1 MNFLA
6 EKIEKLLLNNECV
19 IIHSFGGFIKNDKSA
34 TIVADNITPPMVEV
48 SFNSMLRHDDGLL
61 CSLIA
66 DENNISYKAATQVVN
81 KHLENLRSGL
91 LQENRVIFGNIGEFI
106 RTNDTI
112 EFIPFVADYLP
123 ENYGQGVINVK
134 FRKKTQN
141 IGNGIVVDDDVITI
155 KISDLRQRIVRYA
168 AMVALIG
175 GVSIF
180 MPNVSEKSQYA
191 GFLLTDN
198 NFRQLDKTS
207 RSDSVLD
214 AFAQRVNKDFDRNI
228 ETQSVEKTDTT
239 NQSGD
244 YHIVIASFDSYRQA
258 ETFCN
263 TKRASYDIKILPSKH
278 TPTKYR
284 CISGSFR
291 TEQQAIDQQNEDG
304 NTNSWILYQHQ
315 ENNQ

>member
-81 KHLENLRSGL
+81 KHLENLRSVL

-123 ENYGQGVINVK
+123 ENYGQGVINAK

-155 KISDLRQRIVRYA
+155 KISDLLQRIVRYA

-191 GFLLTDN
+191 GFLPTDN
-198 NFRQLDKTS
+198 NSRQLDKTS

-214 AFAQRVNKDFDRNI
+214 AFAQRVNKDFDQNI

-244 YHIVIASFDSYRQA
+244 YHIVVASFDSYRQA

-263 TKRASYDIKILPSKH
+263 TKRALYDIKILPSKR

-304 NTNSWILYQHQ
+304 NTNSWILYQRQ
-315 ENNQ
+315 ENN

>member
-81 KHLENLRSGL
+81 KHLENLRSVL

-123 ENYGQGVINVK
+123 ENYGQEVINAK

-175 GVSIF
+175 SVSIF

-191 GFLLTDN
+191 GLLPIDN

-214 AFAQRVNKDFDRNI
+214 AFAQRVNKDFDQNI

-244 YHIVIASFDSYRQA
+244 YHIVVASFDSYRQA
-258 ETFCN
+258 ESFCN

-304 NTNSWILYQHQ
+304 NTNSWILYQRQ
-315 ENNQ
+315 ENN

>member
-123 ENYGQGVINVK
+123 ENYGQGVINAK

-191 GFLLTDN
+191 GLLPIDN

-214 AFAQRVNKDFDRNI
+214 AFAQRVNKDFDQNI

-244 YHIVIASFDSYRQA
+244 YHIVVASFDSYRQA
-258 ETFCN
+258 ESFCN
-263 TKRASYDIKILPSKH
+263 TKRASYDIKILPSKR

-291 TEQQAIDQQNEDG
+291 TEQQAIDQQSEDG
-304 NTNSWILYQHQ
+304 NINSWILYQRQ
-315 ENNQ
+315 ENN

>member
-66 DENNISYKAATQVVN
+66 DENNISYKAAMQVVN

-123 ENYGQGVINVK
+123 ENYGQGVINAK

-175 GVSIF
+175 SVSIF

-191 GFLLTDN
+191 GLLPIDN
-198 NFRQLDKTS
+198 NSRQLDKTS

-214 AFAQRVNKDFDRNI
+214 AFAQRVNKDFDQNI

-244 YHIVIASFDSYRQA
+244 YHIVVASFDSYRQA
-258 ETFCN
+258 ESFCN
-263 TKRASYDIKILPSKH
+263 TKRASYDIKILPSKR

-291 TEQQAIDQQNEDG
+291 TEQQAIDQQSEDG
-304 NTNSWILYQHQ
+304 NINSWILYQRQ
-315 ENNQ
+315 ENN

>member
-1 MNFLA
+1 
-6 EKIEKLLLNNECV
+6 
-19 IIHSFGGFIKNDKSA
+19 
-34 TIVADNITPPMVEV
+34 MVEV

-66 DENNISYKAATQVVN
+66 DENNISYKAAMQVVN

-123 ENYGQGVINVK
+123 ENYGQRVIKAK
-134 FRKKTQN
+134 FRKKAQN

-175 GVSIF
+175 SVSIF

-191 GFLLTDN
+191 GLLPIDN

-214 AFAQRVNKDFDRNI
+214 AFAQRVNKDFDQNI

-244 YHIVIASFDSYRQA
+244 YHIVVASFDSYRQA
-258 ETFCN
+258 ESFCN

-304 NTNSWILYQHQ
+304 NTNSWILYQRQ
-315 ENNQ
+315 ENN

>member
-191 GFLLTDN
+191 GLLPIDN

-214 AFAQRVNKDFDRNI
+214 AFAQRVNKDFDQNI

-244 YHIVIASFDSYRQA
+244 YHIVVASFDSYRQA
-258 ETFCN
+258 ESFCN

-304 NTNSWILYQHQ
+304 NTNSWILYQRQ
-315 ENNQ
+315 ENN

>member
-123 ENYGQGVINVK
+123 ENYGQGVINAK

-180 MPNVSEKSQYA
+180 MPNVSETSQYA
-191 GFLLTDN
+191 GVLPIDN

-214 AFAQRVNKDFDRNI
+214 AFAQRVNKDFDQNI

-244 YHIVIASFDSYRQA
+244 YHIVVASFDSYRQA
-258 ETFCN
+258 ESFCN

-315 ENNQ
+315 ENN

>member
-66 DENNISYKAATQVVN
+66 DENNISYKAAMQVVN

-123 ENYGQGVINVK
+123 ENYGQRVIKAK

-175 GVSIF
+175 SVSIF

-191 GFLLTDN
+191 GLLPIDN

-228 ETQSVEKTDTT
+228 ETQSVEKIDTT

-244 YHIVIASFDSYRQA
+244 YHIVVASFDSYRQA

-304 NTNSWILYQHQ
+304 NTNSWILYQRQ
-315 ENNQ
+315 ENN

>member
-66 DENNISYKAATQVVN
+66 DENNISYKAAMQVVN

-123 ENYGQGVINVK
+123 ENYGQRVIKAK
-134 FRKKTQN
+134 FRKKAQN

-175 GVSIF
+175 SVSIF

-191 GFLLTDN
+191 GLLPIDN

-214 AFAQRVNKDFDRNI
+214 AFAQRVNKDFDQNI

-239 NQSGD
+239 NKSGD
-244 YHIVIASFDSYRQA
+244 YHIVVASFDSYRQA
-258 ETFCN
+258 ESFCN

-304 NTNSWILYQHQ
+304 NTNSWILYQRQ
-315 ENNQ
+315 ENN

>member
-66 DENNISYKAATQVVN
+66 DENNISYKAAMQVVN

-123 ENYGQGVINVK
+123 ENYGQRVIKAK
-134 FRKKTQN
+134 FRKKAQN

-191 GFLLTDN
+191 GLLPIDN

-214 AFAQRVNKDFDRNI
+214 AFAQRVNKDFDQNI

-244 YHIVIASFDSYRQA
+244 YHIVVASFDSYRQA
-258 ETFCN
+258 ESFCN

-291 TEQQAIDQQNEDG
+291 TEQQAIDQQNEDS
-304 NTNSWILYQHQ
+304 NTNSWILYQRQ
-315 ENNQ
+315 ENN

>member
-66 DENNISYKAATQVVN
+66 DENNISYKAAMQVVN

-123 ENYGQGVINVK
+123 ENYGQRVIKAK
-134 FRKKTQN
+134 FRKKAQN

-175 GVSIF
+175 SVSIF

-191 GFLLTDN
+191 GLLPIDN

-244 YHIVIASFDSYRQA
+244 YHIVVASFDSYRQA
-258 ETFCN
+258 ESFCN

-315 ENNQ
+315 ENN

>member
-66 DENNISYKAATQVVN
+66 DENNISYKAAMQVVN

-123 ENYGQGVINVK
+123 ENYGQRVIKAK
-134 FRKKTQN
+134 FRKKAQN

-175 GVSIF
+175 SVSIF

-191 GFLLTDN
+191 GLLPIDN

-214 AFAQRVNKDFDRNI
+214 AFAQRVNKDFDQNI

-244 YHIVIASFDSYRQA
+244 YHIVVASFDSYRQA

-304 NTNSWILYQHQ
+304 NTNSWILYQRQ
-315 ENNQ
+315 ENN

>member
-66 DENNISYKAATQVVN
+66 DENNISYKAAMQVVN

-123 ENYGQGVINVK
+123 ENYGQGVINAK

-175 GVSIF
+175 SVSIF

-191 GFLLTDN
+191 GLLPIDN

-214 AFAQRVNKDFDRNI
+214 AFAQRVNKDFDQNI

-244 YHIVIASFDSYRQA
+244 YHIVVASFDSYRQA
-258 ETFCN
+258 ESFCN

-304 NTNSWILYQHQ
+304 NTNSWILYQRQ
-315 ENNQ
+315 ENN

>member
-48 SFNSMLRHDDGLL
+48 SFNAMLRHDDGLL

-123 ENYGQGVINVK
+123 ENYGQGVINAK

-191 GFLLTDN
+191 GLLPIDN

-214 AFAQRVNKDFDRNI
+214 AFAQRVNKDFDQNI

-244 YHIVIASFDSYRQA
+244 YHIVVASFDSYRQA
-258 ETFCN
+258 ESFCN

-304 NTNSWILYQHQ
+304 NTNSWILYQRQ
-315 ENNQ
+315 ENN

>member
-66 DENNISYKAATQVVN
+66 DENNISYKAAMQVVN

-123 ENYGQGVINVK
+123 ENYGQRVIKAK

-175 GVSIF
+175 SVSIF

-191 GFLLTDN
+191 GLLPIDN

-214 AFAQRVNKDFDRNI
+214 AFAQRVNKDFDQNI

-244 YHIVIASFDSYRQA
+244 YHIVVASFDSYRQA
-258 ETFCN
+258 ESFCN

-291 TEQQAIDQQNEDG
+291 TEQQAIDQQGEDG
-304 NTNSWILYQHQ
+304 NTNSWILYQRQ
-315 ENNQ
+315 ENN

>member
-66 DENNISYKAATQVVN
+66 DENNISYKAAMQVVN

-123 ENYGQGVINVK
+123 ENYGQRVIKAK
-134 FRKKTQN
+134 FRKKAQN

-175 GVSIF
+175 SVSIF

-191 GFLLTDN
+191 GLLPIDN

-214 AFAQRVNKDFDRNI
+214 AFAQRVNKDFDQNI

-244 YHIVIASFDSYRQA
+244 YHIVVASFDSYRQA
-258 ETFCN
+258 ESFCN

-304 NTNSWILYQHQ
+304 NTNSWILYQRQ
-315 ENNQ
+315 ENN

>member
-1 MNFLA
+1 M
-6 EKIEKLLLNNECV
+6 
-19 IIHSFGGFIKNDKSA
+19 
-34 TIVADNITPPMVEV
+34 
-48 SFNSMLRHDDGLL
+48 
-61 CSLIA
+61 
-66 DENNISYKAATQVVN
+66 QVVN

-123 ENYGQGVINVK
+123 ENYGQRVINAK

-141 IGNGIVVDDDVITI
+141 IGNGIVVYDDVITI

-191 GFLLTDN
+191 GFLPTDN
-198 NFRQLDKTS
+198 NSRQLDKTS

-214 AFAQRVNKDFDRNI
+214 AFAQRVNKDFDQNI

-244 YHIVIASFDSYRQA
+244 YHIVVASFDSYRQA

-291 TEQQAIDQQNEDG
+291 TERQAIDQQNEDG
-304 NTNSWILYQHQ
+304 NTNSWILYQRQ
-315 ENNQ
+315 ENN

>member
-1 MNFLA
+1 
-6 EKIEKLLLNNECV
+6 
-19 IIHSFGGFIKNDKSA
+19 
-34 TIVADNITPPMVEV
+34 
-48 SFNSMLRHDDGLL
+48 MLRHDDGLL

-66 DENNISYKAATQVVN
+66 DENNISYKAATQLVN
-81 KHLENLRSGL
+81 KHLENLRSEL

-123 ENYGQGVINVK
+123 ENYGQGVINAK

-155 KISDLRQRIVRYA
+155 RISDLRQRIVRYA

-191 GFLLTDN
+191 GFLPTDN
-198 NFRQLDKTS
+198 NLRQLDKTS

-244 YHIVIASFDSYRQA
+244 YHIVVASFDSYRQA

-263 TKRASYDIKILPSKH
+263 AKRASYDIKILPSKH

-315 ENNQ
+315 ENN

>member
-66 DENNISYKAATQVVN
+66 DENNISYKAAMQVVN

-123 ENYGQGVINVK
+123 ENYGQGVINAK

-175 GVSIF
+175 SVSIF

-191 GFLLTDN
+191 GLLPIDN

-244 YHIVIASFDSYRQA
+244 YHIVVASFDSYRQA

-263 TKRASYDIKILPSKH
+263 AKSASYDIKILPSKH

-304 NTNSWILYQHQ
+304 NTNSWILYQRQ
-315 ENNQ
+315 ENN

>member
-81 KHLENLRSGL
+81 KHLENLRSVL

-123 ENYGQGVINVK
+123 ENYGQRVINAK

-175 GVSIF
+175 SVSIF

-191 GFLLTDN
+191 GLLPIDN

-214 AFAQRVNKDFDRNI
+214 AFAQRVNKDFDQNI

-244 YHIVIASFDSYRQA
+244 YHIVVASFDSYRQA
-258 ETFCN
+258 ESFCN

-304 NTNSWILYQHQ
+304 NTNSWILYQRQ
-315 ENNQ
+315 ENN

>member
-66 DENNISYKAATQVVN
+66 DENNISYKAAMQVVN

-112 EFIPFVADYLP
+112 EFIPFVANYLP
-123 ENYGQGVINVK
+123 ENYGQRVIKAK
-134 FRKKTQN
+134 FRKKAQN

-175 GVSIF
+175 SVSIF

-191 GFLLTDN
+191 GLLPIDN

-214 AFAQRVNKDFDRNI
+214 AFAQRVNKDFDQNI

-244 YHIVIASFDSYRQA
+244 YHIVVASFDSYRQA
-258 ETFCN
+258 ESFCN

-304 NTNSWILYQHQ
+304 NTNSWILYQRQ
-315 ENNQ
+315 ENN

>member
-66 DENNISYKAATQVVN
+66 DENNISYKAAMQVVN

-123 ENYGQGVINVK
+123 ENYGQGVINAK

-180 MPNVSEKSQYA
+180 MPNVSETSQYA
-191 GFLLTDN
+191 GFLPIDN

-214 AFAQRVNKDFDRNI
+214 AFAQRVNKDFDQNI

-244 YHIVIASFDSYRQA
+244 YHIVVASFDSYRQA
-258 ETFCN
+258 ESFCN

-304 NTNSWILYQHQ
+304 NTNSWILYQRQ
-315 ENNQ
+315 ENN

>member
-123 ENYGQGVINVK
+123 ENYGQRVINAK

-141 IGNGIVVDDDVITI
+141 IGNGIVVDNDVITI

-191 GFLLTDN
+191 GLLPTDD

-244 YHIVIASFDSYRQA
+244 YHIVVASFDSYRQA
-258 ETFCN
+258 EIFCN
-263 TKRASYDIKILPSKH
+263 AKRASYDIKILPSKR

-291 TEQQAIDQQNEDG
+291 TEQQAIDQQSEDG
-304 NTNSWILYQHQ
+304 NINSWILYQRQ
-315 ENNQ
+315 ENN

>member
-66 DENNISYKAATQVVN
+66 DENNISYKAAMQVVN

-123 ENYGQGVINVK
+123 ENYGQGVINAK

-141 IGNGIVVDDDVITI
+141 IGNGIVVNDDVITI

-175 GVSIF
+175 SVSIF

-191 GFLLTDN
+191 GLLPIDN

-214 AFAQRVNKDFDRNI
+214 AFAQRVNKDFDQNI

-244 YHIVIASFDSYRQA
+244 YHIVVASFDSYRQA
-258 ETFCN
+258 ESFCN

-304 NTNSWILYQHQ
+304 NTNSWILYQRQ
-315 ENNQ
+315 ENN

>member
-66 DENNISYKAATQVVN
+66 DENNISYKAAMQVVN

-106 RTNDTI
+106 STNDTI

-123 ENYGQGVINVK
+123 ENYGQRVIKAK
-134 FRKKTQN
+134 FRKKAQN

-175 GVSIF
+175 SVSIF

-191 GFLLTDN
+191 GLLPIDN

-214 AFAQRVNKDFDRNI
+214 AFAQRVNKDFDQNI

-244 YHIVIASFDSYRQA
+244 YHIVVASFDSYRQA
-258 ETFCN
+258 ESFCN

-304 NTNSWILYQHQ
+304 NTNSWILYQRQ
-315 ENNQ
+315 ENN

>member
-123 ENYGQGVINVK
+123 ENYGQRVIKAK

-191 GFLLTDN
+191 GFLPTDN
-198 NFRQLDKTS
+198 NSRQLDKTS

-214 AFAQRVNKDFDRNI
+214 AFAQRANKDFDQNI

-244 YHIVIASFDSYRQA
+244 YHIVVASFDSYRQA

-263 TKRASYDIKILPSKH
+263 AKRASYDIKILPSKH

-291 TEQQAIDQQNEDG
+291 TEQQAIDQQNEDS
-304 NTNSWILYQHQ
+304 NTNSWILYQRQ
-315 ENNQ
+315 ENN

>member
-66 DENNISYKAATQVVN
+66 DENNISYKAAMQVVN

-123 ENYGQGVINVK
+123 ENYGQGVINAK

-180 MPNVSEKSQYA
+180 MPNVSETSQYA
-191 GFLLTDN
+191 GFLATDN
-198 NFRQLDKTS
+198 NSRQLDKTS

-228 ETQSVEKTDTT
+228 ETQSVDKTATT

-244 YHIVIASFDSYRQA
+244 YHIVVASFDSYRQA
-258 ETFCN
+258 EIFCN
-263 TKRASYDIKILPSKH
+263 AKRASYDIKILPSKH

-315 ENNQ
+315 ENN

>member
-66 DENNISYKAATQVVN
+66 DVVN

-123 ENYGQGVINVK
+123 ENYGQGGIKAK

-191 GFLLTDN
+191 GFLPTDN
-198 NFRQLDKTS
+198 NFRQLDRTS

-244 YHIVIASFDSYRQA
+244 YHIVVASFDSYRQA

-263 TKRASYDIKILPSKH
+263 AKRASYDIKILPSKH

-315 ENNQ
+315 ENN

>member
-66 DENNISYKAATQVVN
+66 DENNISYKAAMQVVN

-123 ENYGQGVINVK
+123 ENYGQGVIKAK

-175 GVSIF
+175 SVSIF

-191 GFLLTDN
+191 GLLPIDN

-228 ETQSVEKTDTT
+228 ETQSVEKIDTT

-244 YHIVIASFDSYRQA
+244 YHIVVASFDSYRQA

-304 NTNSWILYQHQ
+304 NTNSWILYQRQ
-315 ENNQ
+315 ENN

>member
-66 DENNISYKAATQVVN
+66 DENNISYKAAMQVVN
-81 KHLENLRSGL
+81 KHLENLRSVL

-123 ENYGQGVINVK
+123 ENYGQRVIKAK
-134 FRKKTQN
+134 FRKKAQN

-175 GVSIF
+175 SVSIF

-191 GFLLTDN
+191 GLLPIDN

-214 AFAQRVNKDFDRNI
+214 AFAQRVNKDFDQNI

-244 YHIVIASFDSYRQA
+244 YHIVVASFDSYRQA
-258 ETFCN
+258 ESFCN

-304 NTNSWILYQHQ
+304 NTNSWILYQRQ
-315 ENNQ
+315 ENN

>member
-66 DENNISYKAATQVVN
+66 DENNISYKAAMQVVN

-123 ENYGQGVINVK
+123 ENYGQRVIKAK

-175 GVSIF
+175 SVSIF

-191 GFLLTDN
+191 GLLPIDN

-214 AFAQRVNKDFDRNI
+214 AFAQRVNKDFDQNI

-244 YHIVIASFDSYRQA
+244 YHIVVASFDSYRQA
-258 ETFCN
+258 ESFCN

-304 NTNSWILYQHQ
+304 NTNSWILYQRQ
-315 ENNQ
+315 ENN